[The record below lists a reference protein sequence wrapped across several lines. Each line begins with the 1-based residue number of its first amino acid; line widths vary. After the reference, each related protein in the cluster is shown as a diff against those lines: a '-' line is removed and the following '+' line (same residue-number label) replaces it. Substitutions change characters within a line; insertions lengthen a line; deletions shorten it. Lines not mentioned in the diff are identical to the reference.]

1 MKTLVVATA
10 ILALISFTITDPLT
24 GSWETKPSPKGN
36 VTRVIFKADQTFD
49 GFVNKKPFVTGK
61 YVLEND
67 IFSFTDNG
75 CNGRKGI
82 YKIVFF
88 SNGDSL
94 RFEAIDDSC
103 EQRKNGMIKT
113 VLGRIK

>member
-1 MKTLVVATA
+1 MKTLLIAF
-10 ILALISFTITDPLT
+10 ALLTLNSSTIKDPLT

-36 VTRVIFKADQTFD
+36 VTRVIFKADNSFD
-49 GFVNKKPFVTGK
+49 GFVNKKPFVTGR

-75 CNGRKGI
+75 CNGMKGI

-103 EQRKNGMIKT
+103 EERKNGMIKT
-113 VLGRIK
+113 ILGRIK